1 MEKIKKVLAVFK
13 DYLEEDGNVE
23 IIKTSR
29 GITVGVWEEKHSQWE
44 DFVNCA
50 SPKELCEELCRQ
62 YVAFYEAAAGIEKG
76 DDLTEEERQPI
87 LARCA
92 AICLACGFSP
102 LEDETLQGF
111 LPADKPLTALSQLDA
126 KIYVHLPTP
135 ELGKAFMK
143 QAEVEGFTFFDGA
156 KPTTRPDVTF
166 VCLNPDHTLSFI
178 GMFGRQAYSSGTR
191 TTCGK
196 TLIRAECSEV
206 IGYHKG

>member
-1 MEKIKKVLAVFK
+1 MAGYNRVRIDAADVHAFFSNCGLDK
-13 DYLEEDGNVE
+13 GT
-23 IIKTSR
+23 II
-29 GITVGVWEEKHSQWE
+29 
-44 DFVNCA
+44 
-50 SPKELCEELCRQ
+50 ELCRQ

-135 ELGKAFMK
+135 ELGNAFMK

-156 KPTTRPDVTF
+156 KPTTRPDETF